1 MHVLPC
7 PSPALP
13 PFWEV
18 IEIGTVSLDL
28 EREATFGGWW
38 SPPISLGWLF
48 FLTLLW
54 YERDINFCFAY
65 TSVWR
70 LLGLWPKG
78 QWDTRK
84 GLIGVSGKD
93 RSHHVGQKKHPGESR
108 PGGIVR
114 EQYILEAAVQSLSLS
129 LIPHSPHPS
138 SPISFL
144 LSTTTITSLPFKRQ
158 TGKIPPLVSFKISF
172 PVLKTSCLLSQ
183 VLSRQELTEAFF
195 QIKSVLSWRKIVASE
210 IFSTNEP
217 CISYAHHFSDIQGWN
232 NFSSFSFSIL
242 SRLFPPLLLPLFLT
256 PGSPFLHPFVQ
267 LEEIKL
273 SMMRCPVIFF
283 RSIAVLIPKNKLPHC
298 RTVHTESMNKH

>member
-1 MHVLPC
+1 MWEAPDNMCPFEPPVKRPASTASHVSVPSWTFQSSWGPTCLQPQLPVMMWKWKTI
-7 PSPALP
+7 SNELMNLAKMSVEL
-13 PFWEV
+13 
-18 IEIGTVSLDL
+18 LDAF
-28 EREATFGGWW
+28 R
-38 SPPISLGWLF
+38 P
-48 FLTLLW
+48 
-54 YERDINFCFAY
+54 
-65 TSVWR
+65 
-70 LLGLWPKG
+70 
-78 QWDTRK
+78 
-84 GLIGVSGKD
+84 

-129 LIPHSPHPS
+129 LIPHGPHPS

-242 SRLFPPLLLPLFLT
+242 SRLFPPLILPLFLT